1 MKFFW
6 CPQVVEGSLAVKY
19 RNGCEAFK
27 RKSLT
32 VFKRGVNRTKRL
44 KCLNRPSSPFTY
56 ILLPSSTFIYLHQLS
71 LIFASST
78 STSLHSPSCTLL
90 YLVFIYLYS
99 ASSTFTS
106 LHLPSSNF
114 IYLHQPSLTFINLH
128 PLHLPLLTFIYL
140 HSPSST
146 LCTFTSLH
154 LPLFIIF
161 IYLH

>member
-27 RKSLT
+27 RKSLI
-32 VFKRGVNRTKRL
+32 VFERGVNRTKRL

-71 LIFASST
+71 LIFPSST

-106 LHLPSSNF
+106 LHLPSYNF
-114 IYLHQPSLTFINLH
+114 IYLHSSTFPN
-128 PLHLPLLTFIYL
+128 L
-140 HSPSST
+140 HSPSLT
-146 LCTFTSLH
+146 YIH
-154 LPLFIIF
+154 F
-161 IYLH
+161 IYLY

>member
-6 CPQVVEGSLAVKY
+6 CPQVVEGSLVVKY

-27 RKSLT
+27 RKSLI
-32 VFKRGVNRTKRL
+32 VFERGVNRTKRL

-56 ILLPSSTFIYLHQLS
+56 ILLLSSTFIYLHQLS
-71 LIFASST
+71 LIFPSST

-106 LHLPSSNF
+106 LYLPSSNF
-114 IYLHQPSLTFINLH
+114 IYLHSSTFPNLHLTVPSL
-128 PLHLPLLTFIYL
+128 
-140 HSPSST
+140 
-146 LCTFTSLH
+146 TSLH
-154 LPLFIIF
+154 LPLFIT
-161 IYLH
+161 